1 MKIGVFDSGIG
12 GLSVVNAINKE
23 LPDLEVVYIN
33 DPDNLPYGT
42 KTKQQLLDL
51 VIPRIADL
59 IDQGCWAVVIA
70 CNTVTTTIIADL
82 RRRFDV
88 PLIGLEPMIKP
99 AVKLTKTK
107 TIAVCA
113 TRATLNSQRYRDLK
127 KEFAV
132 GVTVLEPDCSDW
144 AILIEDNAL
153 NQKKIESTISPL
165 LDQGADVIVLGCT
178 HYHWIEE
185 DIVAIANK
193 HRVQVMQPEKA
204 VVEHLK
210 RVLEQLS

>member
-153 NQKKIESTISPL
+153 NQMKIESTISPL

>member
-33 DPDNLPYGT
+33 DPDNLPYGA

-204 VVEHLK
+204 VVEQLK